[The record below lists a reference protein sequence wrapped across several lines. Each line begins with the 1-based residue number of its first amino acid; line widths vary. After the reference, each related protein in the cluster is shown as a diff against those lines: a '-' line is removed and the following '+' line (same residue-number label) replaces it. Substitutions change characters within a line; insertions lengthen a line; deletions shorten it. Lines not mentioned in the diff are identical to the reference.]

1 MNTQLIV
8 FGLYFLIIFL
18 IGLYGLKRTKNEV
31 DYWIA
36 GGRLGWPLGGAT
48 MAATHTSAGTFIGTI
63 GLIYTAGWSFGWL
76 LITIPLG
83 YWLMVAFLAPRFTKV
98 KQLTLPAF
106 IETRYYS
113 KTARAIAASI
123 ILVATIVYIQ
133 AQIIAGGLV
142 ANVVFGISPFQG
154 MLIFTAVLI
163 FYTLFGGMLAV
174 VYTDLLQLIIMFVG
188 SLLAVP
194 FALRQV
200 GSFDQLIAYA
210 QVLKPD
216 TFEWSGISLT
226 LLFTMGLALLLSLI
240 STPDKLTRLYVM
252 KDMRTIRRG
261 ILLTIVT
268 VCTINL
274 LVFVLALAGIAVF
287 PSLPAGDLAMPLIA
301 HALLPPVL
309 GAILLAAVTAAM
321 MSTVD
326 SLLLVAGS
334 ALSEDIYNNV
344 LYPNAT
350 KEKKLL
356 IARFGIFI
364 VGLTPLI
371 LILYGVGEGTLI
383 QFIVLLF
390 AALMASSFCIP
401 VLGGVLW
408 KRATKE
414 GAIASMIGGVSV
426 TMLWKVFGFPYIDP
440 VVPGFISSLLLM
452 IFVSLSTQPPPEQ
465 AIRPFFNEG

>member
-1 MNTQLIV
+1 MNMQLIV

-18 IGLYGLKRTKNEV
+18 IGLYGLTKTKNEV

-63 GLIYTAGWSFGWL
+63 GLIYTSGWSFGWL

-83 YWLMVAFLAPRFTKV
+83 YWLMVAFLAPRFTRV
-98 KQLTLPAF
+98 KNLTLPAF
-106 IETRYYS
+106 IESRYYS
-113 KTARAIAASI
+113 KSARAIAASI
-123 ILVATIVYIQ
+123 ILIATVVYIQ

-142 ANVVFGISPFQG
+142 ANIVFGLTATQG
-154 MLIFTAVLI
+154 MLIFTGILV
-163 FYTLFGGMLAV
+163 FYTLFGGMLAI
-174 VYTDLLQLIIMFVG
+174 VYTDLVQLIIMFLG
-188 SLLAVP
+188 AALAVP
-194 FALRQV
+194 LALRQV
-200 GSFDQLIAYA
+200 GSFDQLITYA
-210 QVLKPD
+210 QIIKPE
-216 TFEWSGISLT
+216 TFEWSGLSLT
-226 LLFTMGLALLLSLI
+226 LLFTMGLAILLSLI

-261 ILLTIVT
+261 VLLTIIT

-287 PSLPAGDLAMPLIA
+287 PSLPAGDMAMPIFA
-301 HALLPPVL
+301 QALLPPVL
-309 GAILLAAVTAAM
+309 GAILLAAVTSAM

-344 LYPNAT
+344 VSPGAT
-350 KEKKLL
+350 TKHKLF
-356 IARFGIFI
+356 IARIGIFL
-364 VGLTPLI
+364 VGVIPLV
-371 LILYGVGEGTLI
+371 LIISGIGEGELI
-383 QFIVLLF
+383 QFIILLF

-401 VLGGVLW
+401 VLGGVFW
-408 KRATKE
+408 KRATRE
-414 GAIASMIGGVSV
+414 GAISSMIGGVTV
-426 TMLWKVFGFPYIDP
+426 TLLWKLFGFSFIDP

-452 IFVSLSTQPPPEQ
+452 IFVSMSTPPPPPQ
-465 AIRPFFNEG
+465 AISPFFNES

>member
-1 MNTQLIV
+1 
-8 FGLYFLIIFL
+8 
-18 IGLYGLKRTKNEV
+18 
-31 DYWIA
+31 
-36 GGRLGWPLGGAT
+36 
-48 MAATHTSAGTFIGTI
+48 
-63 GLIYTAGWSFGWL
+63 
-76 LITIPLG
+76 
-83 YWLMVAFLAPRFTKV
+83 MVAFLAPRFTKV

-113 KTARAIAASI
+113 KTARAIAAAI
-123 ILVATIVYIQ
+123 ILIATIVYIQ

-174 VYTDLLQLIIMFVG
+174 VYTDLLQLVIMFVG

-216 TFEWSGISLT
+216 TFAWNGISLT

-364 VGLTPLI
+364 VGLAPLI
-371 LILYGVGEGTLI
+371 LILCGIGEGALI

-426 TMLWKVFGFPYIDP
+426 TMLWKVFGLPFIDP
-440 VVPGFISSLLLM
+440 VVPGFICSLLLM
-452 IFVSLSTQPPPEQ
+452 IFVSLSTQPPPQQ

>member
-1 MNTQLIV
+1 MQLIV

-18 IGLYGLKRTKNEV
+18 IGIYGLKRTKNEV

-76 LITIPLG
+76 LITIPIG

-98 KQLTLPAF
+98 KKLTLPGF
-106 IETRYYS
+106 IESRYYS
-113 KTARAIAASI
+113 KSARAIAASI
-123 ILVATIVYIQ
+123 ILIATVVYIQ
-133 AQIIAGGLV
+133 AQIVAGGIV
-142 ANVVFGISPFQG
+142 ANVVFGILPFHG
-154 MLIFTAVLI
+154 MLIFTGVLI

-174 VYTDLLQLIIMFVG
+174 VYTDLLQLVIMFIG
-188 SLLAVP
+188 SVLAVP
-194 FALRQV
+194 LALRQV
-200 GSFDQLIAYA
+200 GSFDQLITYA
-210 QVLKPD
+210 QVLKPE
-216 TFEWSGISLT
+216 TFQWSGISLT

-261 ILLTIVT
+261 ILLTIVM

-287 PSLPAGDLAMPLIA
+287 PSLPTGDMAMPLIA
-301 HALLPPVL
+301 HALLPPIL

-344 LYPNAT
+344 LSPGT
-350 KEKKLL
+350 SSEKKLV

-364 VGLTPLI
+364 VGILPLFI
-371 LILYGVGEGTLI
+371 TISGVGEGELI

-401 VLGGVLW
+401 VVGGVLW
-408 KRATKE
+408 KRATRE
-414 GAIASMIGGVSV
+414 GAIASMIGGVTV
-426 TMLWKVFGFPYIDP
+426 TLLWKFFGIPFIDP
-440 VVPGFISSLLLM
+440 VVPGFVCSLILM
-452 IFVSLSTQPPPEQ
+452 ILVSISTPPPPPQ
-465 AIRPFFNEG
+465 AISPFFNEA

>member
-1 MNTQLIV
+1 MTIQLFV

-18 IGLYGLKRTKNEV
+18 IGLYGLTRTKNEV

-83 YWLMVAFLAPRFTKV
+83 YWLMVAFLAPRFTRV
-98 KQLTLPAF
+98 KKLTLPAF
-106 IETRYYS
+106 IESRYYS
-113 KTARAIAASI
+113 KTARAIAAGI
-123 ILVATIVYIQ
+123 ILIASIVYIQ
-133 AQIIAGGLV
+133 AQVLAGGLV
-142 ANVVFGISPFQG
+142 ANIIFGLQPVTG
-154 MLIFTAVLI
+154 MLIFTGILVC
-163 FYTLFGGMLAV
+163 YTLFGGMFAV
-174 VYTDLLQLIIMFVG
+174 VYTDLLQLIIMFFG
-188 SLLAVP
+188 ALLAVP
-194 FALRQV
+194 LALRQV
-200 GSFDQLIAYA
+200 GSFDQLITYA
-210 QVLKPD
+210 LVLKPD

-261 ILLTIVT
+261 VLLTIIM

-274 LVFVLALAGIAVF
+274 LVFVLAIAGIAIF
-287 PSLPAGDLAMPLIA
+287 PSLPSGDLAMPLIA
-301 HALLPPVL
+301 GSLLPPVL

-334 ALSEDIYNNV
+334 ALSEDIYNN
-344 LYPNAT
+344 LLKPGAT
-350 KEKKLL
+350 TQKRLT
-356 IARFGIFI
+356 IARIGIFI
-364 VGLTPLI
+364 VGVTPLL
-371 LILYGVGEGTLI
+371 LILSGIGEGELI

-401 VLGGVLW
+401 VVGGVLW
-408 KRATKE
+408 KRATRE
-414 GAIASMIGGVSV
+414 GAIASMIGGVTV
-426 TMLWKVFGFPYIDP
+426 TMLWKIFGFSFIDP
-440 VVPGFISSLLLM
+440 VLPGFISSLLLM
-452 IFVSLSTQPPPEQ
+452 IGVSILTPPPPDK
-465 AIRPFFNEG
+465 AINPYFNER